1 MQNNGEGNKL
11 MDTPI
16 TFPDTAFSIFENDK
30 TNTDRIDF
38 TVTQHWND
46 QAGMAI
52 RPSVLDDCVVEGDM
66 GWNNSTD
73 IITSVCYEGFTSVT
87 VVVYLDA
94 DEFDVD
100 ECDACNIDDL
110 ALMDDGLNSFCAY
123 IIEIPCEPV
132 PVECGEPSTAPSGSY
147 FPSSAPSDSPTES
160 AVPSDGPSL
169 TPSTT
174 PSNGPSLDPSSKPSD
189 VPSDGPSLDP
199 SSKPSDVPSDGP
211 SLDPSSKPSDV
222 PSSDPSESPSRDPS
236 GSPSSAP
243 SSAPSESPSDFP
255 STSPSE
261 SPSGSFY
268 PSSAPSDTP
277 TESMYPSTSPSSDPT
292 KSPTNEPTPPP
303 TVAEAQTQGPTPCP
317 PSDPI
322 LVANDGETMYPDL
335 PITIT
340 RQNTTHV
347 AFQVENTFDSTAS
360 SVFTQY
366 HTPGPFSDTECL
378 EEENVDGNSIV
389 GIDFVARCM
398 HNTKISIVNIWVTDC
413 DHDDKDA
420 PRAASYP
427 PFFLDQV
434 DNAEVPECCHPNE
447 KQCRTVQYT
456 FKLPCVSPCPDDTV
470 PISTMSPTIAPVA
483 SNPVAPPVNGGQF
496 GRPDENSTGTDTTT
510 PVDSPVDGDQFGRP
524 NEYSSAENDGAD
536 EERRHLAA
544 AATTMND
551 EGSPQE
557 FETLTGQVEP
567 NDDTNE
573 NEEHFCVVD
582 DYPCGAPNYD
592 KVHVCHYSARDGY
605 KTFCVPEPDSDA
617 LRFYPKDY
625 CGPCV
630 AYVS

>member
-1 MQNNGEGNKL
+1 MG
-11 MDTPI
+11 
-16 TFPDTAFSIFENDK
+16 S
-30 TNTDRIDF
+30 DR
-38 TVTQHWND
+38 
-46 QAGMAI
+46 
-52 RPSVLDDCVVEGDM
+52 
-66 GWNNSTD
+66 
-73 IITSVCYEGFTSVT
+73 
-87 VVVYLDA
+87 
-94 DEFDVD
+94 
-100 ECDACNIDDL
+100 
-110 ALMDDGLNSFCAY
+110 
-123 IIEIPCEPV
+123 
-132 PVECGEPSTAPSGSY
+132 
-147 FPSSAPSDSPTES
+147 
-160 AVPSDGPSL
+160 
-169 TPSTT
+169 
-174 PSNGPSLDPSSKPSD
+174 
-189 VPSDGPSLDP
+189 
-199 SSKPSDVPSDGP
+199 
-211 SLDPSSKPSDV
+211 
-222 PSSDPSESPSRDPS
+222 
-236 GSPSSAP
+236 
-243 SSAPSESPSDFP
+243 
-255 STSPSE
+255 
-261 SPSGSFY
+261 
-268 PSSAPSDTP
+268 P

-292 KSPTNEPTPPP
+292 KGPTNEPTTPP

-496 GRPDENSTGTDTTT
+496 GRPDENSTGKDADTDTDPISTTASPTATPVSTTTTTTT

-524 NEYSSAENDGAD
+524 NEYISAENDGAD